1 LLHAAAD
8 LPDPSV
14 IKEIREPW
22 VKAEMI
28 GPKSYLGALMN
39 LCQAHRGLI
48 GATEFM
54 EDRVRLT
61 YEIPLAE
68 IIFNFYDELKSLSQG
83 YVSLDYTLIGYRIV
97 DAVKLDILVNG
108 DKVDALAQMVV
119 KEQADYIGRQVVA
132 KLKEVIPR
140 QNFKVPLQA
149 AVGGRIVAREDIAP
163 FRKDVIAKLY
173 GGDVTRKNKLLDKQ
187 KKGKKRMKM
196 FGKVEIPQEAFL
208 AVLKR

>member
-1 LLHAAAD
+1 
-8 LPDPSV
+8 
-14 IKEIREPW
+14 
-22 VKAEMI
+22 MQ
-28 GPKSYLGALMN
+28 
-39 LCQAHRGLI
+39 LCQAHRGILI
-48 GATEFM
+48 NTEFL
-54 EDRVRLT
+54 EDRVRVV

-68 IIFNFYDELKSLSQG
+68 IIFNFYDELKSMSQG
-83 YVSLDYTLIGYRIV
+83 YVSLDYTLIGYRAV

-108 DKVDALAQMVV
+108 EKVDALAQMVV
-119 KEQADYIGRQVVA
+119 KVQADYIGREVVA

-149 AVGGRIVAREDIAP
+149 AIGGRIVAREDIAP